1 MAASCYDT
9 AVMNTP
15 LPAEIEQTI
24 LAKCQLF
31 QNLDTAALTYVINA
45 AARRQYNAGSF
56 VFYQEDEAN
65 TFYVLLQGSVR
76 MTQIT
81 PEGQQVIVHFFGPG
95 QGVGIIA
102 ALGQFAYPLTAETV
116 EDCLFLVWDSE
127 LMNQLMEKYPRL
139 AMNAA
144 RMLAIRFNELQD
156 RYRELATERVER
168 RIARTLLRLAK
179 QLGKKSADGILINM
193 PLSRRDL
200 AEMTGTTLFTVSR
213 TISKWEQDRL
223 VKTAREQ
230 VIICSPHGL
239 VKIAEDLPEKP

>member
-1 MAASCYDT
+1 MTTSS
-9 AVMNTP
+9 
-15 LPAEIEQTI
+15 PAETERIT

-31 QNLDTAALTYVINA
+31 QNLAADTLAHIVQAGT
-45 AARRQYNAGSF
+45 RRHYPSGSF

-81 PEGQQVIVHFFGPG
+81 PEGHQVIVHFFGPG

-102 ALGQFAYPLTAETV
+102 VLGQFAYPLTAETV

-144 RMLAIRFNELQD
+144 RLLAVRFRELQD

-168 RIARTLLRLAK
+168 RVARTLLRLAK
-179 QLGKKSADGILINM
+179 QLGQKVDAGILINM

-200 AEMTGTTLFTVSR
+200 AEMTGTTLYTVSR
-213 TISKWEQDRL
+213 ILSKWEQEGL
-223 VKTAREQ
+223 VKTGREQ
-230 VIICSPHGL
+230 VTICAPHGL
-239 VKIAEDLPEKP
+239 VVIAEDLPTKDG